1 MVGRLPI
8 EMVEVLEEANL
19 VEDLAASFVEI
30 VAVLYHCRFQVA
42 EVETVQFLLTLTEVL
57 VLFQLAFVYAP
68 PPSLSYMHP
77 HLDQT
82 LLTFASEG
90 NLL

>member
-1 MVGRLPI
+1 
-8 EMVEVLEEANL
+8 MVEVLEEANL
-19 VEDLAASFVEI
+19 AEDLVASSVEI

-42 EVETVQFLLTLTEVL
+42 EVATVQFLLTLTEVL

-68 PPSLSYMHP
+68 PPSLSYMHQ
-77 HLDQT
+77 HLAQT